1 MDVRGEMKHGNIK
14 GKADEISST
23 SSGISYEN
31 KNILNKEKYEEKR
44 VVSKPENEGNKPE
57 NAEIK
62 EEINKDI
69 EEEERGV
76 DDVENKAETG
86 LEKNVK
92 STEKDNMKD
101 DDKQSKGSKK
111 NLTKE
116 PKESKDD
123 DIDLSQAEDETE
135 KTINHIHQR
144 LSQNEEVEQTP
155 KRDFTG
161 LLLMFAL
168 IFSFGAMAFSI
179 VNVFAPSGLSRAYYE
194 KGVKF
199 LNEKNTDRLQALKQE
214 LIDTNKA
221 FNKNVTESLD
231 EVRTALVQVNE
242 NVKKLNQNMAQVQA
256 NISSEISNQATP
268 DLSNL
273 SQSIAELNASI
284 QEIKQQMRL
293 INTNNTFKATPS
305 TDDRQ
310 ATLDADIEYIGVSPN
325 GAILKIT
332 GKGNKGKKGKKEANY
347 ITVKAGQVTA
357 YGEVSFVD
365 DQSIVINGKRIEKD
379 KSN

>member
-1 MDVRGEMKHGNIK
+1 MDVRGEMKSGSKEIGTDK
-14 GKADEISST
+14 TERLDEKLDAKDSDNAEPEYVS
-23 SSGISYEN
+23 EN
-31 KNILNKEKYEEKR
+31 KTNEELNEENKA
-44 VVSKPENEGNKPE
+44 VNE
-57 NAEIK
+57 
-62 EEINKDI
+62 
-69 EEEERGV
+69 
-76 DDVENKAETG
+76 VENKVAE
-86 LEKNVK
+86 NVE
-92 STEKDNMKD
+92 TMEKDSMKD
-101 DDKQSKGSKK
+101 SDHKQSKGLKH
-111 NLTKE
+111 NLSKE
-116 PKESKDD
+116 PKED

-144 LSQNEEVEQTP
+144 MNQKEEVEQNS

-168 IFSFGAMAFSI
+168 IFSFGAMAFAI

-199 LNEKNTDRLQALKQE
+199 LNEKNTERLQALKQE
-214 LIDTNKA
+214 LIDSNKA
-221 FNKNVTESLD
+221 FNKDVTESLD

-256 NISSEISNQATP
+256 NISSEISNQAMP

-273 SQSIAELNASI
+273 SQSIAGLNASI

-293 INTNNTFKATPS
+293 MNTNNTFKSTPS
-305 TDDRQ
+305 VDARQ

-332 GKGNKGKKGKKEANY
+332 EEDKTGNKEENY

-379 KSN
+379 KNN

>member
-14 GKADEISST
+14 DKADEISSQ
-23 SSGISYEN
+23 SDAVNHAKN
-31 KNILNKEKYEEKR
+31 KVEHE
-44 VVSKPENEGNKPE
+44 SKSKGNKPE
-57 NAEIK
+57 NSEIK
-62 EEINKDI
+62 EEISEDI
-69 EEEERGV
+69 DEEERGT
-76 DDVENKAETG
+76 DDVEDKAETG
-86 LEKNVK
+86 LGKNVQ
-92 STEKDNMKD
+92 STEKDSMKD
-101 DDKQSKGSKK
+101 DDKQSKGSKQ

-116 PKESKDD
+116 SKESKESKELKKSKND

-144 LSQNEEVEQTP
+144 MNQKEEVEQNS

-168 IFSFGAMAFSI
+168 IFSFGAMAFAI

-199 LNEKNTDRLQALKQE
+199 LNEKDTERLQALKQE
-214 LIDTNKA
+214 LIDSNKA

-273 SQSIAELNASI
+273 NQSIAGLNASI
-284 QEIKQQMRL
+284 QDIKQQMRL
-293 INTNNTFKATPS
+293 INTNNTFKS
-305 TDDRQ
+305 TSSADVRQ
-310 ATLDADIEYIGVSPN
+310 STLDADIEYVGVSPN

-332 GKGNKGKKGKKEANY
+332 EKGNKGKKEKKEANY
-347 ITVKAGQVTA
+347 ITVQAGQVTA